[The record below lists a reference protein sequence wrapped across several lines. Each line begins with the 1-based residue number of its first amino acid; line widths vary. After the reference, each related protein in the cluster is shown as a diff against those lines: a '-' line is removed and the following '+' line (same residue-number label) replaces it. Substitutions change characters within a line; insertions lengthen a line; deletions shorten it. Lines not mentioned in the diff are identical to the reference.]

1 MIQEALFVIFT
12 VLNGAPAAATVEHA
26 MPRASEEEEVN
37 LDPADI
43 ESIENAPTFFPT
55 MEYYSGLALIPYY
68 QYFYYLTDNFAT
80 STNGDCSWVA
90 SQMYLSFL
98 DATRND
104 NIIDNP
110 YVAYSVVEGTST
122 NFTASPGVYS
132 GEGELQRPGLQDFYS
147 DFKTNYATNGT
158 PYPVLS
164 YSPGFPVIYSQ
175 QATLLEYYLQN
186 NLPDSD
192 VDDYYVAKFFTTTN
206 FSQMFNDILL
216 QLHSGKPVIANT
228 PQHSFVVYGY
238 EPGTTKLVVH
248 IGRHDHSPHELFDMS
263 DFDAS
268 HNIQMCVVAD
278 STIGQHTHSHVYF
291 NDNNAYCICGDAMAR
306 RPYLHYHEFVLDLQ
320 APNPHAPFKCIVCG
334 MRTSGA

>member
-12 VLNGAPAAATVEHA
+12 VLNGAPAAATVKHA

-55 MEYYSGLALIPYY
+55 MEYYSGLAFIPYY

-147 DFKTNYATNGT
+147 DFKTNYATEAT
-158 PYPVLS
+158 PYPALS
-164 YSPGFPVIYSQ
+164 YSSISPFVYSQ

-192 VDDYYVAKFFTTTN
+192 VDDY
-206 FSQMFNDILL
+206 
-216 QLHSGKPVIANT
+216 
-228 PQHSFVVYGY
+228 
-238 EPGTTKLVVH
+238 
-248 IGRHDHSPHELFDMS
+248 
-263 DFDAS
+263 
-268 HNIQMCVVAD
+268 
-278 STIGQHTHSHVYF
+278 
-291 NDNNAYCICGDAMAR
+291 
-306 RPYLHYHEFVLDLQ
+306 
-320 APNPHAPFKCIVCG
+320 
-334 MRTSGA
+334 